1 MRSINITFQH
11 GHIYNSDTQ
20 ERVIVEE
27 NINYILIFE
36 TESDIK
42 IGKFD
47 KPTSLRSETEIY
59 DEIKADS
66 NVTHIKKLKPAG
78 TYLYFF
84 ITEENENND
93 DKPRKHS
100 CFRIKLL
107 EDLFLYTSVSWKS
120 NDLKKG
126 GRLADCACVVE
137 ESSEDNLPFFEAI
150 YAKSVTSAYKKTHV
164 HYFGNA
170 GSPSKNSFDC
180 LYLSKNKDT
189 INLLETLRGFND
201 KVKVA
206 RNKPTSNMGLW
217 QEGTDGTSL

>member
-36 TESDIK
+36 RENDIK

-47 KPTSLRSETEIY
+47 KPVKLRTSTEIY
-59 DEIKADS
+59 DEIKADP
-66 NVTHIKKLKPAG
+66 NVTHIKKLKSAG
-78 TYLYFF
+78 SNLYFF
-84 ITEENENND
+84 ITEENENKD
-93 DKPRKHS
+93 EKPRKHS

-107 EDLFLYTSVSWKS
+107 EDLFLYTSSSWKS
-120 NDLKKG
+120 SDLTEG
-126 GRLADCACVVE
+126 GRLADCACVVD
-137 ESSEDNLPFFEAI
+137 ESTEDKLPFFENI

-180 LYLSKNKDT
+180 LYLSKKKDKD
-189 INLLETLRGFND
+189 NLLETLRGFKVSD
-201 KVKVA
+201 KVV
-206 RNKPTSNMGLW
+206 
-217 QEGTDGTSL
+217 